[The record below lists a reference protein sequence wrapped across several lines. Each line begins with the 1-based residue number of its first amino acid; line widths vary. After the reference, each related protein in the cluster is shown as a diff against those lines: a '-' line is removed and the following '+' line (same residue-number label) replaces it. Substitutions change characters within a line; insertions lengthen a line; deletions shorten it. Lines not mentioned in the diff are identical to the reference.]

1 MNADIRALA
10 LAAWGRPF
18 TDSERAVYEQL
29 LVEWTQAVRRP
40 DIAEAA

>member
-1 MNADIRALA
+1 VNADIRALA

-18 TDSERAVYEQL
+18 TDAERAVYEEL